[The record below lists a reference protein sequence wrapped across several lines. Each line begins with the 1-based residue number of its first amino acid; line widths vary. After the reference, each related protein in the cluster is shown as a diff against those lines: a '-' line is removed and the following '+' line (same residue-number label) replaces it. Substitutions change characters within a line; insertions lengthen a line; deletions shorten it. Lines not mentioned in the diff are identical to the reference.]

1 MVPPLDYE
9 TLKLIW
15 WALMGFLLIG
25 FAVMDG
31 FDFGVGALIPFAG
44 KTDDE
49 RRVMINSIGPVW
61 EGNQVWFVLA
71 GGALFAAWPTLYAT
85 AFSALYV
92 GMFLVL
98 AALIIRPVSLVYR
111 SKNPSPLWRSFWDW
125 GLFISG
131 VLPPFLFGVVMGNVL
146 QGVPFEFDLDMR
158 ATYGGGFLSLLNP
171 FGLLAGVISVA
182 MIVQQGAAWLCIKTD
197 GDVQARSIRFGSIS
211 GFIGAASFALAGLMV
226 WFGLINEYAIQS
238 GVDPSGPAYPLSKT
252 VVLQSGA
259 WMVNFWNAPWM
270 WLAPIVGVGGMA
282 LAAIMLRA
290 SNGRLALVINSAAIT
305 GVIATQG
312 FAMFPF
318 LLPSSSH
325 LASSLT
331 VWDASSSHLTLFIML
346 VAAIIFMP
354 LIIAY
359 TSWVYYI
366 IRGKVNL
373 EALLGSKESY

>member
-31 FDFGVGALIPFAG
+31 FDFGVGALLPFAG

-71 GGALFAAWPTLYAT
+71 GGALFAAWPALYAT

-111 SKNPSPLWRSFWDW
+111 SKNPSPVWRSFWDW
-125 GLFISG
+125 GLFVSG

-146 QGVPFEFDLDMR
+146 QGIPFEFDQDMR
-158 ATYGGGFLSLLNP
+158 ASYGGGFLSLLNP

-197 GDVQARSIRFGSIS
+197 GEVQARSIHMGSIA
-211 GFIGAASFALAGLMV
+211 GLIGAALFALAGVIV

-238 GVDPSGPAYPLSKT
+238 GAVPGGPAYPLGKT

-270 WLAPIVGVGGMA
+270 WLAPLAGVGGMG
-282 LAAIMLRA
+282 LAALLLRA
-290 SNGRLALVINSAAIT
+290 GKGRLALAVNSAAIT

-346 VAAIIFMP
+346 VATIIFMP

-373 EALLGSKESY
+373 ETLLGSKESY